1 MPGPTS
7 WMSASLPCRW
17 ASGASFMRV
26 ARAWRAAAPRP
37 RLYRTG
43 DRVRWTAAG
52 ELSYLGRTDHQVKIR
67 GFRIEPGEIEAA
79 LLGHPEV
86 AEAAAVPREDEPG
99 HGRLVAYLVAPAGTD
114 LPTTADLRAFLAQTL
129 PDYMVPS
136 AFVGLDALP
145 LSSSG

>member
-52 ELSYLGRTDHQVKIR
+52 ELSFLGRLDHQVKIR

-79 LLGHPEV
+79 LLRHPGVREAV
-86 AEAAAVPREDEPG
+86 VVTREAAGLAGEKQ
-99 HGRLVAYLVAPAGTD
+99 LVAYC
-114 LPTTADLRAFLAQTL
+114 
-129 PDYMVPS
+129 VPRPGM
-136 AFVGLDALP
+136 ALDAREVRTSLTRSLP
-145 LSSSG
+145 